1 MEKIMLFC
9 VFSFLIVQIS
19 SSDVSENDVT
29 LLRFR
34 LNESITLNCSINKQ
48 FTYSSPFEMAWYHQ
62 NPESGRL
69 TLLLSAKN
77 WPSLNIE
84 YSQNNRMRVHGDVES
99 ITVSLDIIGLTE
111 SDSGLY
117 FCGTTNLIMFFNKPI
132 RLVMEDKLTDR
143 EDKVQS
149 VTDPPEDD
157 EITASTV
164 EVMLTERVMVFGGV
178 GLAVFQFFLVT
189 VVAGGIIHCY
199 GWQKGWSA
207 AKRAVLTD

>member
-9 VFSFLIVQIS
+9 VFSYLIVQIS
-19 SSDVSENDVT
+19 SSEHNVT

-34 LNESITLNCSINKQ
+34 QNENITLNCSINEQ
-48 FTYSSPFEMAWYHQ
+48 FTYRFEMAWYHQ
-62 NPESGRL
+62 NPDSGRL

-77 WPSLNIE
+77 WPSLNIQ

-99 ITVSLDIIGLTE
+99 ITASLDIIGLTE

-117 FCGTTNLIMFFNKPI
+117 FCGTTNLIMYFNKPI

-157 EITASTV
+157 EITVSTV

-178 GLAVFQFFLVT
+178 GLAVFQFFLAT

-199 GWQKGWSA
+199 GWQKGWAA

>member
-1 MEKIMLFC
+1 
-9 VFSFLIVQIS
+9 
-19 SSDVSENDVT
+19 
-29 LLRFR
+29 
-34 LNESITLNCSINKQ
+34 
-48 FTYSSPFEMAWYHQ
+48 MAWYHQ
-62 NPESGRL
+62 NPDSGRL

-77 WPSLNIE
+77 WPSLNIQ

-99 ITVSLDIIGLTE
+99 ITASLDIIGLTE

-117 FCGTTNLIMFFNKPI
+117 FCGTTNLIMYFNKPI

-157 EITASTV
+157 EITVSTV

-178 GLAVFQFFLVT
+178 GLAVFQFFLAT

-199 GWQKGWSA
+199 GWQKGWAA

>member
-9 VFSFLIVQIS
+9 VFSYLIVQIS
-19 SSDVSENDVT
+19 SSDASEHNVT

-34 LNESITLNCSINKQ
+34 LNESITLNCSMTDKHVI
-48 FTYSSPFEMAWYHQ
+48 AWYHQ
-62 NPESGRL
+62 NPESGQLAMLIFATAMGRKREL
-69 TLLLSAKN
+69 VSN
-77 WPSLNIE
+77 R
-84 YSQNNRMRVHGDVES
+84 QNTRVIVKADRS
-99 ITVSLDIIGLTE
+99 RNTASLDITGLME

-117 FCGTTNLIMFFNKPI
+117 FCGTRLMYSDMQFEKPI
-132 RLVMEDKLTDR
+132 RLQIEDR

-157 EITASTV
+157 ENTASTV

-199 GWQKGWSA
+199 GWQKGWAA
-207 AKRAVLTD
+207 AKRAGVTD

>member
-1 MEKIMLFC
+1 MENIMLFC
-9 VFSFLIVQIS
+9 VFSYLIVQIS
-19 SSDVSENDVT
+19 SSEHDVT
-29 LLRFR
+29 LLRFQ
-34 LNESITLNCSINKQ
+34 LNESITLNCNM
-48 FTYSSPFEMAWYHQ
+48 TYNHEIAWYHQ

-69 TLLLSAKN
+69 TLVLSTLYNNVLSYQRHRIFAEIGTN
-77 WPSLNIE
+77 RASL
-84 YSQNNRMRVHGDVES
+84 V
-99 ITVSLDIIGLTE
+99 ITRLNE

-117 FCGTTNLIMFFNKPI
+117 FCGTPKESDMQFMYFNKPI

-157 EITASTV
+157 EITVSTV

-178 GLAVFQFFLVT
+178 CLAVLQFFLAT

-199 GWQKGWSA
+199 GWQKGWAA

>member
-19 SSDVSENDVT
+19 CSEHNVT

-34 LNESITLNCSINKQ
+34 QNESITLNCSIKEQ
-48 FTYSSPFEMAWYHQ
+48 FTYRFRMAWYHQ
-62 NPESGRL
+62 NPESVRL
-69 TLLLSAKN
+69 TLLLSANYKSILSYQRHRIFAKIGDN
-77 WPSLNIE
+77 LSSLVISRLNE
-84 YSQNNRMRVHGDVES
+84 A
-99 ITVSLDIIGLTE
+99 
-111 SDSGLY
+111 DSGLY
-117 FCGTTNLIMFFNKPI
+117 FCGTPKDSDMQFMQFMHFNKPI
-132 RLVMEDKLTDR
+132 RLVMEDGLTDI
-143 EDKVQS
+143 EEK
-149 VTDPPEDD
+149 EDD

-199 GWQKGWSA
+199 GWQKGWAA
-207 AKRAVLTD
+207 AKRAGVTD

>member
-9 VFSFLIVQIS
+9 VFSYLIVQIS
-19 SSDVSENDVT
+19 SSDASEHNVT

-34 LNESITLNCSINKQ
+34 LNESITLNCSMTDKHVI
-48 FTYSSPFEMAWYHQ
+48 AWYHQ
-62 NPESGRL
+62 NPESGQLAMLIFATAMGRKREL
-69 TLLLSAKN
+69 VSN
-77 WPSLNIE
+77 R
-84 YSQNNRMRVHGDVES
+84 QNTRVIVKADRS
-99 ITVSLDIIGLTE
+99 RNTASLDITGLME

-117 FCGTTNLIMFFNKPI
+117 FCGTRLMYSDMQFEKPI
-132 RLVMEDKLTDR
+132 RLQIEDR
-143 EDKVQS
+143 EEKVQS

-199 GWQKGWSA
+199 GWQKGWAA
-207 AKRAVLTD
+207 AKRAGVTD